1 MSNRGLSLV
10 DAQRIV
16 KEALA
21 AARKKNLPA
30 LAIALL
36 DSGGHLK
43 AFASEDDAGTQRGQ
57 IATGK
62 ANAALGMGFGT
73 GQFYSL
79 VKDNV
84 LPEMFA
90 VCINGATNGLL
101 RQYFPK
107 GMDLSN
113 VHQNRLNA
121 VARRLNER
129 PRETLQFY
137 SPAEKFSEC
146 VASTG

>member
-10 DAQRIV
+10 DAQHIV
-16 KEALA
+16 KKALA

-30 LAIALL
+30 LAVALL

-43 AFASEDDAGTQRGQ
+43 AFACEDDAGTQRGK

-90 VCINGATNGLL
+90 VCINGATNGQFIPLPGGVL
-101 RQYFPK
+101 ILKEGQVV
-107 GMDLSN
+107 GALGVSGASSELDEN
-113 VHQNRLNA
+113 VA
-121 VARRLNER
+121 VSAIQSCRF
-129 PRETLQFY
+129 TA
-137 SPAEKFSEC
+137 SP
-146 VASTG
+146 

>member
-10 DAQRIV
+10 DAQRII

-21 AARKKNLPA
+21 AARRINLPA

-79 VKDNV
+79 VKNNV

-90 VCINGATNGLL
+90 VCINGATNGQFIPLPGGVL
-101 RQYFPK
+101 IINQ
-107 GMDLSN
+107 GQVVGALGVSGASSELDES
-113 VHQNRLNA
+113 VA
-121 VARRLNER
+121 VSAIQSC
-129 PRETLQFY
+129 QFTAL
-137 SPAEKFSEC
+137 P
-146 VASTG
+146 

>member
-43 AFASEDDAGTQRGQ
+43 AFASEDDAGTQRGK

-90 VCINGATNGLL
+90 VCINGATNGQFIPLPGGVL
-101 RQYFPK
+101 IVKTGQVV
-107 GMDLSN
+107 GALGVSGASSELDEN
-113 VHQNRLNA
+113 VA
-121 VARRLNER
+121 VSAIQSCRFTAC
-129 PRETLQFY
+129 P
-137 SPAEKFSEC
+137 
-146 VASTG
+146 